1 MGEYGPDDSRTVT
14 QSTHH
19 APGEP
24 PRTGPREAEARAQA
38 RAEVKHGVADPEPG
52 DKPTARN
59 ALGSKERGFAHGNQ
73 EGEPAADEQ
82 SVPQGK

>member
-1 MGEYGPDDSRTVT
+1 MGEYESDDSRTVA
-14 QSTHH
+14 QSTHQ

-24 PRTGPREAEARAQA
+24 PHIGPREDEARAQA
-38 RAEVKHGVADPEPG
+38 RAEVKHGVADPEPR

-59 ALGSKERGFAHGNQ
+59 ALGSKERGFAHGDR

>member
-1 MGEYGPDDSRTVT
+1 
-14 QSTHH
+14 
-19 APGEP
+19 
-24 PRTGPREAEARAQA
+24 
-38 RAEVKHGVADPEPG
+38 VKHGVADPEPG